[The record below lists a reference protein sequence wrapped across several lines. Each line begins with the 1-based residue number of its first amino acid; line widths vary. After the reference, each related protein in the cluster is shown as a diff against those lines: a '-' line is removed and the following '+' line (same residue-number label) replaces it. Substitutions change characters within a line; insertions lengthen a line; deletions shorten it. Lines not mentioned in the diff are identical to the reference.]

1 MEQSQQRFSPAQAPK
16 TIGLTQP
23 RTTPGNPSKEHILV
37 CLSSSPSNERI
48 VRMAG
53 QMAQAFGGTLTALY
67 VQTPGNTALSS
78 VDEARLQA
86 HVHLATELG
95 AEIVTTHG
103 DDVPTQIAEYARV
116 SGITKIVLGRS
127 GAERRHFWEQPS
139 MTERLTELAPTVEIH
154 IIPDAVVVSHTRL
167 RPMLAIAPTVPTLRD
182 LVLTLAIQAVATIIG
197 LLFFRLH
204 YTDANIIT
212 IYLLGVLLT
221 SVSTS
226 GYTCGL
232 LASVLSV
239 FLFNYFLTEPRLTLV
254 AYGKDYPVT
263 FVVMLGASILAG
275 TLAAK
280 LKAHAELSARDAYR
294 TKTLFDANQQ
304 LQKAETPAD
313 IYRTTATQIQ
323 RLVQRDILIYPA
335 MQLDEPADQKAGTAD
350 SASDSSPAPASAS
363 TLPSAGTSDSCRK
376 GYLFP
381 ADGGTPR
388 SIPESAREPE
398 VVDWVWTNRK
408 RAGAST
414 EKFQGAHCLYLA
426 IRTGQQVYGVVGVS
440 CSRKAPLD
448 AFTSSILL
456 SILGECA
463 LALESR
469 RNAEEREKAAVLA
482 ENEQLR
488 ANLLRSISHDLRTPL
503 TSISGNADALL
514 HSYQALDDDSRTRMI
529 TDIYDDAQ
537 WLTELV
543 ENLLAVTKIS
553 DGSVKLQLSDQV
565 VDDIVAEALR
575 HIDRH
580 AAEHHITSDCGE
592 LPLLVRA
599 DARLI
604 MQLLINLVNNAI
616 KYTPTGSHIEIRA
629 FREAEHAVIEVSD
642 DGPGI
647 PDAQKPQVFEMFY
660 TGSKRVADS
669 RRSLGLG
676 LSLCRSIVHAHGGE
690 LTLRDHTPHG
700 CIFSF
705 TLPLSEINLNM

>member
-1 MEQSQQRFSPAQAPK
+1 MTKTETKSSNQS
-16 TIGLTQP
+16 
-23 RTTPGNPSKEHILV
+23 NEHILV

-53 QMAQAFGGTLTALY
+53 RMAQAFGGTLTALY
-67 VQTPGNTALSS
+67 VQTPGSTTMTKE
-78 VDEARLQA
+78 DIARLQT
-86 HVHLATELG
+86 HVRLATELG

-116 SGITKIVLGRS
+116 SDVTKIVLGRS
-127 GAERRHFWEQPS
+127 GAERRHFWDKPS
-139 MTERLTELAPTVEIH
+139 LTERLTALAPSVEIH
-154 IIPDAVVVSHTRL
+154 IIPDAVVFSHTRP

-182 LVLTLAIQAVATIIG
+182 LALTLVIQASATIIG

-212 IYLLGVLLT
+212 IYLLAVLLT
-221 SVSTS
+221 SVSTN

-232 LASVLSV
+232 LASGLSV
-239 FLFNYFLTEPRLTLV
+239 VLFNYFLTEPRLTLA
-254 AYGKDYPVT
+254 AYGRGYPVT
-263 FVVMLGASILAG
+263 FAVMLGASVLTG

-280 LKAHAELSARDAYR
+280 LKAHAEISARDAYR

-304 LQKAETPAD
+304 LQKAETPDD
-313 IYRTTATQIQ
+313 IYQTTATQIQ
-323 RLVQRDILIYPA
+323 RLVQRDILIYP
-335 MQLDEPADQKAGTAD
+335 
-350 SASDSSPAPASAS
+350 SIH
-363 TLPSAGTSDSCRK
+363 K
-376 GYLFP
+376 GFLYP
-381 ADGGTPR
+381 ADGGAPG
-388 SIPESAREPE
+388 SIPERERESE
-398 VVDWVWTNRK
+398 VIEWVFANRK
-408 RAGAST
+408 RAGATT
-414 EKFQGAHCLYLA
+414 EHFRNARYFYLA
-426 IRTGQQVYGVVGVS
+426 IRTGQQVYGVVGVP
-440 CSRKAPLD
+440 CSEAAPLD

-463 LALESR
+463 LALENR
-469 RNAEEREKAAVLA
+469 HNAEEREKAAVLA
-482 ENEQLR
+482 KNEQLR

-514 HSYQALDDDSRTRMI
+514 HSYQALDDDSRTQMI

-537 WLTELV
+537 WLIELV
-543 ENLLAVTKIS
+543 ENLLSITKIS
-553 DGSVKLQLSDQV
+553 DGSVRIQLSDQV

-580 AAEHHITSDCGE
+580 ASEHHIASDCGD
-592 LPLLVRA
+592 LPLLVHA
-599 DARLI
+599 DAGLI

-616 KYTPTGSHIEIRA
+616 KYTPPGSHINITA

-647 PDAQKPQVFEMFY
+647 PDSQKPQVFDMFY

-690 LTLRDHTPHG
+690 LRLRDHQPHG

>member
-1 MEQSQQRFSPAQAPK
+1 MHDK
-16 TIGLTQP
+16 
-23 RTTPGNPSKEHILV
+23 SKEHILV

-67 VQTPGNTALSS
+67 VQTPGNTAMRSE
-78 VDEARLQA
+78 DEARLQT
-86 HVHLATELG
+86 HVRLATELG

-127 GAERRHFWEQPS
+127 GAERRHFWNQPS
-139 MTERLTELAPTVEIH
+139 LTERLTELAPTVEIH
-154 IIPDAVVVSHTRL
+154 IIPDADLVRHTR

-182 LVLTLAIQAVATIIG
+182 LVLTLVIQAAATIIG
-197 LLFFRLH
+197 FLFFRLH

-232 LASVLSV
+232 LASALSV

-263 FVVMLGASILAG
+263 FAVMLGASILAG

-335 MQLDEPADQKAGTAD
+335 MQLDEPADQKAYAAD
-350 SASDSSPAPASAS
+350 SAPATEATAFLQPAPASAS
-363 TLPSAGTSDSCRK
+363 SITSAAASDSCRK
-376 GYLFP
+376 GYLYP
-381 ADGGTPR
+381 ADGGAPR

-398 VVDWVWTNRK
+398 VVDWVWTKRK

-414 EKFQGAHCLYLA
+414 EKFPDARCLYLS

-440 CSRKAPLD
+440 CSAKAPLD

-469 RNAEEREKAAVLA
+469 HNAEEREKAAVLA
-482 ENEQLR
+482 KNEQLR

-514 HSYQALDDDSRTRMI
+514 HSYQALDDDSRTQMI

-580 AAEHHITSDCGE
+580 AVEHHITSDCGE

-616 KYTPTGSHIEIRA
+616 KYSPAGSHIEIRA

-690 LTLRDHTPHG
+690 LTLRDNTPHG
-700 CIFSF
+700 CVFSF

>member
-1 MEQSQQRFSPAQAPK
+1 MTKTETKSSNQS
-16 TIGLTQP
+16 
-23 RTTPGNPSKEHILV
+23 NEHILV
-37 CLSSSPSNERI
+37 CLSPSPSNERI
-48 VRMAG
+48 VRMAA

-67 VQTPGNTALSS
+67 VQTPGNRALSS
-78 VDEARLQA
+78 EDEERLQT
-86 HVHLATELG
+86 HVRLATELG

-127 GAERRHFWEQPS
+127 GAERRHFWNQPS
-139 MTERLTELAPTVEIH
+139 LTERLTELAPTVEIH
-154 IIPDAVVVSHTRL
+154 IIPDAVVYSHTR

-182 LVLTLAIQAVATIIG
+182 LVLTLVIQAAATIIG
-197 LLFFRLH
+197 FLFFRLH

-263 FVVMLGASILAG
+263 FAVMLGASILAG

-304 LQKAETPAD
+304 LQKAETPTD

-335 MQLDEPADQKAGTAD
+335 MQLDVPSGQTTGTTTAMQAADAATP
-350 SASDSSPAPASAS
+350 SPHTPASAAS
-363 TLPSAGTSDSCRK
+363 ITGTIPSAGVASSRFRY

-381 ADGGTPR
+381 ANGGAPR
-388 SIPESAREPE
+388 SIPENACEPE
-398 VVDWVWTNRK
+398 VVDWVFQHRK

-414 EKFQGAHCLYLA
+414 EKFQNAHCLYLS
-426 IRTGQQVYGVVGVS
+426 IRTGQQVYGVVGVP
-440 CSRKAPLD
+440 CSAKAPLD

-463 LALESR
+463 LALESLH
-469 RNAEEREKAAVLA
+469 NAEEREKAAVLA
-482 ENEQLR
+482 KNEQLR

-514 HSYQALDDDSRTRMI
+514 HSYQALDDDSRTQMI

-580 AAEHHITSDCGE
+580 ATEHHITSDCGE
-592 LPLLVRA
+592 MPLLVRA

-616 KYTPTGSHIEIRA
+616 KYTPAGSHIEIHA

-676 LSLCRSIVHAHGGE
+676 LSLCRSIVHAHDGE
-690 LTLRDHTPHG
+690 LSLHDNTPHG
-700 CIFSF
+700 CVFSF

>member
-1 MEQSQQRFSPAQAPK
+1 MTKAETKSS
-16 TIGLTQP
+16 
-23 RTTPGNPSKEHILV
+23 NPSNEHILV

-67 VQTPGNTALSS
+67 VQTPGNQALSS
-78 VDEARLQA
+78 EDEARLQT
-86 HVHLATELG
+86 HVRLATELG

-127 GAERRHFWEQPS
+127 GAERRHFWSQPS
-139 MTERLTELAPTVEIH
+139 LTERLTELAPTVEIH
-154 IIPDAVVVSHTRL
+154 IIPDAEVVRHTR
-167 RPMLAIAPTVPTLRD
+167 RQPMLSIALTVPTLRD
-182 LVLTLAIQAVATIIG
+182 LVLTLVIQAAATIIG
-197 LLFFRLH
+197 FLFFRLH

-221 SVSTS
+221 SVSTN

-239 FLFNYFLTEPRLTLV
+239 FFFNYFLTEPRLTLV

-263 FVVMLGASILAG
+263 FAVMLGASILAG

-304 LQKAETPAD
+304 LQKAETPTD

-335 MQLDEPADQKAGTAD
+335 MQLDVPYGQTTGTTPAMQAANAATP
-350 SASDSSPAPASAS
+350 SPYAPASAAS
-363 TLPSAGTSDSCRK
+363 IAGTSPSGGVASSRFWE

-381 ADGGTPR
+381 ANGGAPR
-388 SIPESAREPE
+388 SIPENACEPE
-398 VVDWVWTNRK
+398 VVDWVFQHRK

-414 EKFQGAHCLYLA
+414 EKFQNAHCLYLS
-426 IRTGQQVYGVVGVS
+426 IRTGQQVYGVVGVP
-440 CSRKAPLD
+440 CSAKAPLD

-463 LALESR
+463 LALESLH
-469 RNAEEREKAAVLA
+469 NAEEREKAAVLA
-482 ENEQLR
+482 KNEQLR

-514 HSYQALDDDSRTRMI
+514 HSYQALDDDSRTQMI

-580 AAEHHITSDCGE
+580 ATEHHITSDCGE
-592 LPLLVRA
+592 MPLLVRA

-616 KYTPTGSHIEIRA
+616 KYTPAGSHIEIHA

-647 PDAQKPQVFEMFY
+647 PDAQKAQVFEMFY

-676 LSLCRSIVHAHGGE
+676 LSLCRSIVHAHDGE
-690 LTLRDHTPHG
+690 LSLHDHQPHG
-700 CIFSF
+700 CVFSF

>member
-1 MEQSQQRFSPAQAPK
+1 MTKAETKSS
-16 TIGLTQP
+16 
-23 RTTPGNPSKEHILV
+23 NPSNEHILV

-67 VQTPGNTALSS
+67 VQTPGNQALSS
-78 VDEARLQA
+78 EDEARLQT
-86 HVHLATELG
+86 HVRLATELG

-127 GAERRHFWEQPS
+127 GAERRHFWNPPS
-139 MTERLTELAPTVEIH
+139 LTERLTELAPTVEIH
-154 IIPDAVVVSHTRL
+154 IIPDAVVFSHTQ

-182 LVLTLAIQAVATIIG
+182 LVLTLVIQAAATIIG
-197 LLFFRLH
+197 LLFFRMH

-263 FVVMLGASILAG
+263 FAVMLGASILAG

-335 MQLDEPADQKAGTAD
+335 TQLDEPADQETGTAD
-350 SASDSSPAPASAS
+350 SAAASSPAPASAS
-363 TLPSAGTSDSCRK
+363 TRPSAGTSDSCRK
-376 GYLFP
+376 GYLYP
-381 ADGGTPR
+381 ADGGAPR

-398 VVDWVWTNRK
+398 VVDWVWTKRK

-414 EKFQGAHCLYLA
+414 DKFPNAHCLYLS

-440 CSRKAPLD
+440 CSAKAPLD

-469 RNAEEREKAAVLA
+469 HNAEEREKAAVLA
-482 ENEQLR
+482 KNEQLR

-514 HSYQALDDDSRTRMI
+514 HSYQALDDDSRTQMI

-580 AAEHHITSDCGE
+580 ATEHHITSDCGE

-616 KYTPTGSHIEIRA
+616 KYSPAGSHIEIRA

-647 PDAQKPQVFEMFY
+647 PDAQKSQVFEMFY

-676 LSLCRSIVHAHGGE
+676 LSLCRSIVHAHDGE
-690 LTLRDHTPHG
+690 LTLRDNTPHG

>member
-1 MEQSQQRFSPAQAPK
+1 MEQTQ
-16 TIGLTQP
+16 TISSH
-23 RTTPGNPSKEHILV
+23 RSKEHILV

-127 GAERRHFWEQPS
+127 GAERRHFWNQPS
-139 MTERLTELAPTVEIH
+139 LTERLTELAPTVEIH
-154 IIPDAVVVSHTRL
+154 IIPDAVVYSHTR

-182 LVLTLAIQAVATIIG
+182 LVLTLVIQAVATIIG
-197 LLFFRLH
+197 FLFFRLH

-263 FVVMLGASILAG
+263 FAVMLGASILAG

-335 MQLDEPADQKAGTAD
+335 MQLDESATHKTDAADT
-350 SASDSSPAPASAS
+350 ASAS
-363 TLPSAGTSDSCRK
+363 APAFASTLTSAAASDSCRK
-376 GYLFP
+376 GYLYP
-381 ADGGTPR
+381 ADGGAPR

-398 VVDWVWTNRK
+398 VVDWVWTKRK

-414 EKFQGAHCLYLA
+414 DKFPNARCLYLS

-440 CSRKAPLD
+440 CSAKAPLD
-448 AFTSSILL
+448 AFSSSILL

-469 RNAEEREKAAVLA
+469 HNAEEREKAAVLA
-482 ENEQLR
+482 KNEQLR

-514 HSYQALDDDSRTRMI
+514 HSYQALDDDSRTQMI

-616 KYTPTGSHIEIRA
+616 KYSPAGSHIEIRA

>member
-592 LPLLVRA
+592 MPLLVRA

-616 KYTPTGSHIEIRA
+616 KYTPAGSHIEIHA

>member
-1 MEQSQQRFSPAQAPK
+1 MTKAETKSS
-16 TIGLTQP
+16 
-23 RTTPGNPSKEHILV
+23 NPSNEHILV

-67 VQTPGNTALSS
+67 VQTPGNQALSS
-78 VDEARLQA
+78 EDEARLQT
-86 HVHLATELG
+86 HVRLATELG

-127 GAERRHFWEQPS
+127 GAERRHFWSQPS
-139 MTERLTELAPTVEIH
+139 LTERLTELAPTVEIH
-154 IIPDAVVVSHTRL
+154 IIPDAEVVRHTR
-167 RPMLAIAPTVPTLRD
+167 RQPMLSIALTVPTLRD
-182 LVLTLAIQAVATIIG
+182 LVLTLVIQAAATIIG
-197 LLFFRLH
+197 FLFFRLH

-221 SVSTS
+221 SVSTN

-239 FLFNYFLTEPRLTLV
+239 FFFNYFLTEPRLTLV

-263 FVVMLGASILAG
+263 FAVMLGASILAG

-304 LQKAETPAD
+304 LQKAETPTD

-335 MQLDEPADQKAGTAD
+335 MQLDVPYGQTTGTTTAMQ
-350 SASDSSPAPASAS
+350 AANAATPSPYAPASAAS
-363 TLPSAGTSDSCRK
+363 LTGTSPSGGVASSRFWE

-381 ADGGTPR
+381 ANGGAPR
-388 SIPESAREPE
+388 SIPENACEPE
-398 VVDWVWTNRK
+398 VVDWVFQHRK

-414 EKFQGAHCLYLA
+414 EKFQNAHCLYLS
-426 IRTGQQVYGVVGVS
+426 IRTGQQVYGVVGVP
-440 CSRKAPLD
+440 CSAKAPLD

-463 LALESR
+463 LALESLH
-469 RNAEEREKAAVLA
+469 NAEEREKAAVLA
-482 ENEQLR
+482 KNEQLR

-514 HSYQALDDDSRTRMI
+514 HSYQALDDDSRTQMI

-580 AAEHHITSDCGE
+580 ATEHHITSDCGE

-616 KYTPTGSHIEIRA
+616 KYTPAGSHIEIHA

-647 PDAQKPQVFEMFY
+647 PDAQKAQVFEMFY

-676 LSLCRSIVHAHGGE
+676 LSLCRSIVHAHDGE
-690 LTLRDHTPHG
+690 LSLRDHQPHG
-700 CIFSF
+700 CVFSF